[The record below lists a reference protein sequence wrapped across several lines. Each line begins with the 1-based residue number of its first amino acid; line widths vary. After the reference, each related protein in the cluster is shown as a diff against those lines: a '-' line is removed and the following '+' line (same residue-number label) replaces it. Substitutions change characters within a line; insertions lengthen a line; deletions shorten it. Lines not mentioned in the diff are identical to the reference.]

1 MINAL
6 IDINILSFLLGR
18 AMSAMA
24 LAYILPLCYAFFHLQ
39 DMVTTFFFAI
49 VFIICSAI
57 AVMLSYK
64 GREHRQRIRI
74 SDSVVA
80 MIMVWWLLAI
90 FGSIPFVTTWLA
102 PADAI
107 LETISDLTSAGLS
120 LLPHNAPYIFHLW
133 QAELMWLGAFIF
145 LSILVTILPE
155 VSGCFGLELSLS
167 QGQIFSPMIGQMRFM
182 AKKILLIYELL
193 TLLSFIM
200 FRLAGLNSWDAIS
213 MAMRCIS
220 TGGGEYFLGKGNIYV
235 EYAAIFSMLIACG
248 NFLLYFRLLNTIIPP
263 ASSLNITKPI
273 GIRNFAKKIHLLITT
288 LFSLMRRNARSN
300 SRIFFSNSEVQF
312 LLVTVFLSTLII
324 TFTLFGND
332 YLNDGN
338 ASFRLALFHVVS
350 YMSTTGLTIADIT
363 NEPNAERFLLFL
375 LVLIGGCMGSVTG
388 GLKIIRVIILF
399 KLAAI
404 ETTKVIHP
412 HMITSIKVNHIA
424 VPMKIVGRVL
434 SFFFLCSVT
443 LFIFS
448 VILSLSG
455 QPFSV
460 SVAMSAACL
469 TNIGTLPGICGSAEF
484 IALPAVMKLL
494 CCLILVVGRIEIFAF
509 LILFGFIHFSKERKP
524 W

>member
-1 MINAL
+1 MNTL
-6 IDINILSFLLGR
+6 IDGKILCFLLGR

-24 LAYILPLCYAFFHLQ
+24 LAYILPLCYAFFRLQ
-39 DMVTTFFFAI
+39 DMVTTFFF
-49 VFIICSAI
+49 VLLFLICAGT
-57 AVMLSYK
+57 AALLSYK
-64 GREHRQRIRI
+64 GSGHRQRIRVT
-74 SDSVVA
+74 DSVAA
-80 MIMVWWLLAI
+80 MIIIWWFLAI
-90 FGSIPFVTTWLA
+90 FGAIPFVTTWLS

-107 LETISDLTSAGLS
+107 LETISNLTSAGLS
-120 LLPHNAPYIFHLW
+120 LLPNDAPYIFHLW
-133 QAELMWLGAFIF
+133 QAVLMWLGAFIF

-167 QGQIFSPMIGQMRFM
+167 QGQIFSPMLGQMRFM
-182 AKKILLIYELL
+182 ARKILIIYELL
-193 TLLSFIM
+193 ALLSFLM
-200 FRLAGLNSWDAIS
+200 FRLAGLDGWDAIS

-220 TGGGEYFLGKGNIYV
+220 TGGGEYFIGKGNIYV

-263 ASSLNITKPI
+263 TSSLNIAKPI
-273 GIRNFAKKIHLLITT
+273 DIRNFAKKIHLLITT

-300 SRIFFSNSEVQF
+300 SRLFFSNSEVQF
-312 LLVTVFLSTLII
+312 LLVTIFLNTLII
-324 TFTLFGND
+324 TFTLFSSD
-332 YLNDGN
+332 YLTDGN
-338 ASFRLALFHVVS
+338 VSFRLALFHVVS
-350 YMSTTGLTIADIT
+350 YISTTGLNIADIT
-363 NEPNAERFLLFL
+363 AAPNAERFLLFL

-404 ETTKVIHP
+404 ETSKVIHP

-469 TNIGTLPGICGSAEF
+469 TNIGTLPGICESAEF
-484 IALPAVMKLL
+484 MALPAAMKLF
-494 CCLILVVGRIEIFAF
+494 CCLILVVGRIEVFAF
-509 LILFGFIHFSKERKP
+509 LILLGFIHFSKERKP